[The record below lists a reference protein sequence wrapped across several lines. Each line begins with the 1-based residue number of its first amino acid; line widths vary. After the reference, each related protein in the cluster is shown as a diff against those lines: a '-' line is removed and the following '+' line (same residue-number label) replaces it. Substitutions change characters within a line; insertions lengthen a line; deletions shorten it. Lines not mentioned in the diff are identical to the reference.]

1 MKTPVERLVCE
12 ATTNDNWG
20 APTTLLHQISEKTF
34 AAGGEEQV
42 LIVHFMWE
50 ALKAPGREW
59 RRLYKAL
66 HLAEH
71 LLRYGSSGCLED
83 IKDGAYKIREMQDF
97 SYNEDGVERGTG
109 SIS

>member
-1 MKTPVERLVCE
+1 LKTPAERLVCE

-34 AAGGEEQV
+34 AAGGEEQM

-71 LLRYGSSGCLED
+71 LLRYGSSGSLED
-83 IKDGAYKIREMQDF
+83 IRDGAYKISEMQDF